1 MSSNR
6 GGDSLGDSV
15 LDELFASDVD
25 WRELVGRYPLLA
37 MAVAACGGLVLG
49 FRHGPTLVTAL
60 SDALGDRAASAIR
73 SAAADFGAAEEFE
86 AGDAGFAGEGFEAAA
101 DQDWADD
108 GFADEELGAEGGWSD
123 EDSPER

>member
-1 MSSNR
+1 
-6 GGDSLGDSV
+6 V

-25 WRELVGRYPLLA
+25 WRELVGRYPRLA
-37 MAVAACGGLVLG
+37 LAVAACGGLVLG

-73 SAAADFGAAEEFE
+73 SAAADFGAAEESE
-86 AGDAGFAGEGFEAAA
+86 ADEAGFAGEGFAGEAAA
-101 DQDWADD
+101 DEDWADD